1 MFVIIFTLAYILQLT
16 INVKVASCKEGRFG
30 NQSFQSLGDV
40 VVPEVKK
47 YWGFKV
53 MEVISIIASLILLI
67 CFAYRGYSVIIFA
80 PIFALLAASMS
91 SLPIMP
97 AYTELFMAKG
107 VTYIKSFFPVFL
119 LGAIFG
125 KIMEDTGLAQGIAH
139 AIIKGLGRE
148 RAILAVTLAGAVLTY
163 GGVSMFVVVFAVYPF
178 AAALFRE
185 ANIPKRLIPAA
196 IVLGAFTATMDSFPG
211 TPQIQNIIPTSFFGT
226 TIYAAPICG
235 IFGGTILIGSGLF
248 YLNHRYKTAITSG
261 EGYGEHTINEP
272 DIRLDTEVKLP
283 SWYIGVIPLL
293 AVLIINF
300 VMINFFAWNPA
311 MLEPFQ
317 AMKLPMVAASIK
329 NVISIWSLIIAL
341 VIGILL
347 AMGLGYKSI
356 PKGGSLAKAM
366 NAGAIGSL
374 LAIMNTASE
383 VGYGNVIAT
392 LPGFKA
398 ISGALMSIKIGGT
411 PLVSEAVTVTTLAGV
426 TGSASGGMSI
436 ALDLMSKDW
445 LAWAQSIGMSP
456 EILHRVASMAS
467 GGMDTLPHNGAIITL
482 LVVCGLTHKQA
493 YKDIFAL
500 TLMKTSVAFIVVFF
514 HLMTGLY

>member
-1 MFVIIFTLAYILQLT
+1 
-16 INVKVASCKEGRFG
+16 
-30 NQSFQSLGDV
+30 
-40 VVPEVKK
+40 
-47 YWGFKV
+47 
-53 MEVISIIASLILLI
+53 MEVVSILASLILLI
-67 CFAYRGYSVIIFA
+67 FFAYRGFSVIIFA

-91 SLPIMP
+91 SLPLMP

-107 VTYIKSFFPVFL
+107 VTYVKAFFPAFL

-125 KIMEDTGLAQGIAH
+125 KIMEDTGLAKGIAH
-139 AIIKGLGRE
+139 SIIKGLGKE
-148 RAILAVTLAGAVLTY
+148 RAVLAVALAGAVLTY

-178 AAALFRE
+178 AAALFKE
-185 ANIPKRLIPAA
+185 ADIPKRLIPAC

-211 TPQIQNIIPTSFFGT
+211 SPQIQNIIPTSFFGT
-226 TIYAAPICG
+226 TIYAAPFSG
-235 IFGGTILIGSGLF
+235 IFGGSVLIGCGLL
-248 YLNHRYKTAITSG
+248 YLNHRYKAAVASG
-261 EGYGEHTINEP
+261 EGYGDHTLNEP
-272 DIRLDTEVKLP
+272 LPREDGDEKLP
-283 SWYIGVIPLL
+283 PWQIGVIPLL
-293 AVLIINF
+293 AVLVINF
-300 VMINFFAWNPA
+300 GMINYFTWNPT

-317 AMKLPMVAASIK
+317 AMKLPMVAASVK

-356 PKGGSLAKAM
+356 PKGGSLVKAM

-383 VGYGNVIAT
+383 VGYGNVIAA
-392 LPGFKA
+392 LPGFKF
-398 ISGALMSIKIGGT
+398 ISTALMSIKIGGT

-445 LAWAQSIGMSP
+445 LAWANSIGMSP

-500 TLMKTSVAFIVVFF
+500 TLMKTCVAFVVIAF
-514 HLMTGLY
+514 HLTTGLY